1 MFSRQIG
8 SSVWFNHNFW
18 QKNIKFMKKL
28 DDYYMHLR
36 RNGSVKTSLRTTG
49 EKESVLYRLTKE
61 GVEEVIM

>member
-8 SSVWFNHNFW
+8 TSVWFNHNFW

-28 DDYYMHLR
+28 DDYYVHLR

-49 EKESVLYRLTKE
+49 EKESV
-61 GVEEVIM
+61 V